1 MSSPG
6 CFISFIFWPQA
17 MRIAF
22 AKLRLRLFVGNKE
35 YCKPLIQKQIKAK
48 VLAKIISKLQFK
60 VNCNNIS

>member
-1 MSSPG
+1 MTSPR

-48 VLAKIISKLQFK
+48 VLAK
-60 VNCNNIS
+60 